1 MPTRI
6 FLVEDNPVIRD
17 NLIGSLNELTASE
30 VVATA
35 QGEQEAVQWMASHH
49 AGWDMAVIDLFLAQ
63 GNGLG
68 VLEATLDRSQGQRVV
83 VLSNYATDDMRAR
96 CASLRADAFFDK
108 SNELDLFFDYCDH
121 RGRAA

>member
-35 QGEQEAVQWMASHH
+35 QGEHEAVEWMAAHA
-49 AGWDMAVIDLFLAQ
+49 AGWDVAVVDLFLAE
-63 GNGLG
+63 GNGLR
-68 VLEATLDRSQGQRVV
+68 VLEATLDRAEDQKVV
-83 VLSNYATDDMRAR
+83 VLSNYATEDMRAR
-96 CASLRADAFFDK
+96 CAMLHADAFFDK
-108 SNELDLFFDYCDH
+108 SNELDLFFDYCD
-121 RGRAA
+121 RRWRA